1 MLILDH
7 NSIRSLS
14 WILKLLHSHLGFY
27 QKLIFLADNSKIL
40 VESFKKTDRIL
51 VQKAVPLYFHFFHIV
66 DISHLSY
73 IPDKKLKMKAK
84 V

>member
-1 MLILDH
+1 MLLLDH

-14 WILKLLHSHLGFY
+14 WMLKLLHSHLGFY

-40 VESFKKTDRIL
+40 IESFKNSDRIL
-51 VQKAVPLYFHFFHIV
+51 VQKVVPLYFHFFILL
-66 DISHLSY
+66 IFL
-73 IPDKKLKMKAK
+73 ICPTFLQKLKMKAK